1 MWQLSSYEH
10 GAPGRERL
18 MCKSWLYWIVLSASI
33 ASCGMAAAQSTPPPV
48 GRFQLISVAAG
59 QQTGVFLLDTA
70 TGCTWQLGANPDT
83 KRLSFI
89 EIDVENLHWSW
100 GSGAQQKLAQK
111 IEESKLP
118 EEQKGL
124 LKQELNKT
132 ACGWAPV
139 MLTPASAGAAGRP
152 ELTPSKRK

>member
-1 MWQLSSYEH
+1 MYKLWLCLILLS
-10 GAPGRERL
+10 GL
-18 MCKSWLYWIVLSASI
+18 MTPFDV
-33 ASCGMAAAQSTPPPV
+33 AAAESTAGSV
-48 GRFQLISVAAG
+48 GRFQLVSVSAG
-59 QQTGVFLLDTA
+59 QQSGLFLLDTA

-83 KRLSFI
+83 KRLTFI

-118 EEQKGL
+118 EDQKTM

-139 MLTPASAGAAGRP
+139 VLTPPSAASSGKP
-152 ELTPSKRK
+152 EATLSRRR

>member
-1 MWQLSSYEH
+1 
-10 GAPGRERL
+10 
-18 MCKSWLYWIVLSASI
+18 MCKSWLYWIVLGASI

-48 GRFQLISVAAG
+48 GRYQLISVADG
-59 QQTGVFLLDTA
+59 QQAGVFLLDTA